1 MRGGDLLQMGGATG
15 MQGFYKISGGTL
27 NALASAA
34 ALQLGYNGSGSTGK
48 MTIASAG
55 VVNTLTVK
63 LGSTL
68 VSTALGILNLQGGV
82 LRVNSVYNNSAQ
94 AVHQFNFSGGTL
106 SPYNANATI
115 GSATAANNT
124 TITLSGTDATISS
137 SGTGGVGRVVN
148 IYSKL
153 TGSGSITFTG
163 TGTNVLI
170 ASNSDFAGNMTL
182 NGGTTIWSNKCMQAT
197 GDLIFTNTPK
207 LILAFNETNT
217 IRKLIVNGVIQN
229 AAVYNSANL
238 PAGVTIAGT
247 GAVSTME
254 GPPATGIV
262 LIIE

>member
-1 MRGGDLLQMGGATG
+1 MD
-15 MQGFYKISGGTL
+15 
-27 NALASAA
+27 
-34 ALQLGYNGSGSTGK
+34 
-48 MTIASAG
+48 
-55 VVNTLTVK
+55 
-63 LGSTL
+63 
-68 VSTALGILNLQGGV
+68 
-82 LRVNSVYNNSAQ
+82 
-94 AVHQFNFSGGTL
+94 
-106 SPYNANATI
+106 
-115 GSATAANNT
+115 
-124 TITLSGTDATISS
+124 
-137 SGTGGVGRVVN
+137 

-163 TGTNVLI
+163 NGTNVLI
-170 ASNSDFAGNMTL
+170 ASSSDFTGNMTL

-197 GDLIFTNTPK
+197 SDLIFTNAPTK